1 MAASWH
7 GEVVV
12 ALEIAVIPVTPF
24 QQNCALVW
32 DGPSRQGAVFD
43 PGGDVPQI
51 EAAIAQAGVV
61 VRDIFLTHGHIDH
74 AGGAMLLAQALGVK
88 ITGPGAED
96 RFLLEGMAAQ
106 GRQFGLSAQNCTPD
120 AWLME
125 GDEISVGGHGFE
137 VLHCPGHT
145 PGHMVFINRAAKFG
159 ILGDVLFRNSIGR
172 TDFEYGD
179 TDALINAIKTKLLPL
194 PDDFAFICG
203 HGEASTIGAE
213 RRSNP
218 FIR

>member
-1 MAASWH
+1 MA
-7 GEVVV
+7 
-12 ALEIAVIPVTPF
+12 LQIAVIPVTPF

-32 DGPSRQGAVFD
+32 DAASKQGAVFD
-43 PGGDVPQI
+43 PGGDVARI
-51 EAAIAQAGVV
+51 EAAIVQAGVV

-74 AGGAMLLAQALGVK
+74 AGGATPLAQALGVK

-96 RFLLEGMAAQ
+96 KFLLDGMAAQ
-106 GRQFGLSAQNCTPD
+106 GRQFGLHAQNCTPD
-120 AWLME
+120 AWLNE
-125 GDEISVGGHGFE
+125 GDEISVGGHVFE

-145 PGHMVFINRAAKFG
+145 PGHLVFINRATNFG

-179 TDALINAIKTKLLPL
+179 TDALIGAIRTKLLPL

-203 HGEASTIGAE
+203 HGETSTIGAE